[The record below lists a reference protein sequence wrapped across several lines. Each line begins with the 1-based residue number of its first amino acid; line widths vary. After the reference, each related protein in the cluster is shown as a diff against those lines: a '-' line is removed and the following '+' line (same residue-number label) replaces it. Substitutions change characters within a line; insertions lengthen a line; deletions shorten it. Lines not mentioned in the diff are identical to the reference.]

1 MKTSSRHPDGNLGR
15 CEPNDTRFP
24 FAANASDQTPSHEI
38 QFPPSLPFALP
49 DNQGA
54 TPIRDLKECWFFHDV
69 AQGEIHVTIA
79 FRKISDREPNNTG
92 FFAAGAADNT
102 CSHTIPIPPLRIF
115 PGGAQENQGTS
126 NVWRLNN
133 CWISHAEQD
142 ELHLTMA
149 LGKFLDLEMRTLT
162 ITVG

>member
-54 TPIRDLKECWFFHDV
+54 TPISGGRRWSAVIASEHLRV
-69 AQGEIHVTIA
+69 VGE
-79 FRKISDREPNNTG
+79 SN
-92 FFAAGAADNT
+92 GAMERQ
-102 CSHTIPIPPLRIF
+102 I
-115 PGGAQENQGTS
+115 
-126 NVWRLNN
+126 
-133 CWISHAEQD
+133 
-142 ELHLTMA
+142 
-149 LGKFLDLEMRTLT
+149 
-162 ITVG
+162 